1 MGFRVFGGDNDARGR
16 NTEMKEVRRGA
27 GDPPQTNPVSPLPAL
42 FFPFPIKFTVYQLNV
57 KVLRAEP

>member
-42 FFPFPIKFTVYQLNV
+42 FFSFPD
-57 KVLRAEP
+57 